1 MFINFYAEWCKFSNM
16 LMPIWDEAADAI
28 SKAGYDTG
36 KVVVGK
42 VDCDK
47 EGAIATR
54 FHITK
59 YPTLKLFLN
68 GLPAKKEY
76 RGKD

>member
-1 MFINFYAEWCKFSNM
+1 M
-16 LMPIWDEAADAI
+16 LMPIFDDAADQVT
-28 SKAGYDTG
+28 KEGYDPG
-36 KVVVGK
+36 KVVLGK

-59 YPTLKLFLN
+59 YPTLKLFRN

-76 RGKD
+76 RGKILNNTFQHI

>member
-1 MFINFYAEWCKFSNM
+1 M
-16 LMPIWDEAADAI
+16 LMPIWDDAADEI
-28 SKAGYDTG
+28 SKAGYDPG
-36 KVVVGK
+36 KVVVSK

-76 RGKD
+76 RGK